1 MVIEKQSN
9 NCVNHNKNK
18 NRKIEIKNLIIP
30 PGFYYINTMN
40 KNFKKWKKKIS
51 KNGNVGKLTIKPF
64 MWLFICWSIKILRNL
79 FLFNYLALVHHV
91 EKTTIRQNL
100 IFVYTNSP
108 VNFHKHITIHTSG
121 NIHHQQTRPSVL
133 IIAISNLSLKF
144 IKFPTNIISLSLRY
158 IFFS

>member
-1 MVIEKQSN
+1 
-9 NCVNHNKNK
+9 
-18 NRKIEIKNLIIP
+18 
-30 PGFYYINTMN
+30 
-40 KNFKKWKKKIS
+40 
-51 KNGNVGKLTIKPF
+51 
-64 MWLFICWSIKILRNL
+64 MWLFTCWSIKILRNL

-91 EKTTIRQNL
+91 EKTTLRQNL

-133 IIAISNLSLKF
+133 IITISNLSPKF

-158 IFFS
+158 IFFFIILQFSTHTNWEILHSKLILIWMNWIPLQNNNKVIFKF